1 MAWHLA
7 MAAAGPDE
15 AVAARLEEAAGRA
28 RDRGGYAA
36 TVTFL
41 SRAAELSAGEG
52 ERAGR
57 LLAAAEAALIAGQPV
72 RAGALLEAGNA
83 AAR

>member
-1 MAWHLA
+1 MAWHLG

-15 AVAARLEEAAGRA
+15 AVAARLEQAAGRA

-41 SRAAELSAGEG
+41 SRAAELSEDEG
-52 ERAGR
+52 QHARR
-57 LLAAAEAALIAGQPV
+57 LLAAAEAALTAGQPQ
-72 RAGALLEAGNA
+72 RPRAAGAGDAKAG
-83 AAR
+83 